1 MYAYV
6 YILCVKETEGKMNG
20 TVSGGGGNV
29 NVKNMSL
36 TVGDRGDIFL
46 HKAGFV
52 LHGIDNGLN
61 KAQCGLLSPY
71 LPIPLLLCLGSW
83 FRARNVAT

>member
-1 MYAYV
+1 M
-6 YILCVKETEGKMNG
+6 
-20 TVSGGGGNV
+20 
-29 NVKNMSL
+29 NVKNISL

-61 KAQCGLLSPY
+61 KAQCGRLSPY
-71 LPIPLLLCLGSW
+71 LSLPLLLCPGS
-83 FRARNVAT
+83 

>member
-1 MYAYV
+1 
-6 YILCVKETEGKMNG
+6 MNG

-29 NVKNMSL
+29 NVKNMRL
-36 TVGDRGDIFL
+36 TVGDRGDILL

-61 KAQCGLLSPY
+61 KAQCGRLSPC
-71 LPIPLLLCLGSW
+71 LPLPLLLCPGSW